1 MNLLIYISVLT
12 SVDDKG
18 DNDILGERDDDLLFD
33 LFFDGLRERDLV
45 LWPRLTFFEAS
56 VVASTSAV
64 LPPPPSLLAFDE
76 FSAFNKGLS
85 FIMVKPGTT
94 QESAAA
100 ISDDFLGGD
109 TLVFFTPKSEV
120 FSNIIAG
127 FLGFSERPRGG
138 GGGSFRGLI
147 PSKGTSSISGQKI

>member
-1 MNLLIYISVLT
+1 MNHPISISVLT

-45 LWPRLTFFEAS
+45 LWPRLTFFAS
-56 VVASTSAV
+56 AAASTPAATEAV
-64 LPPPPSLLAFDE
+64 FPPPPPFDE

-85 FIMVKPGTT
+85 SITSKAGTT
-94 QESAAA
+94 QESSL
-100 ISDDFLGGD
+100 SDDFGGD
-109 TLVFFTPKSEV
+109 TTVFFTPKSEV
-120 FSNIIAG
+120 FSNIFAG

-138 GGGSFRGLI
+138 GGGSFSGLM
-147 PSKGTSSISGQKI
+147 PSKGTSSISGPK